1 MRHFQSIHAA
11 ALALLALAG
20 CATVETRPAIA
31 PGGSTGEGITYNLPR
46 AQFTLTIVETRGV
59 LTVSL
64 GGPEMSADETARLE
78 ARLPHN
84 GLSDDN
90 VTITVDPHTHLL
102 AKVEAT
108 SVGRLTDIATNL
120 ARSIGML
127 QGAEE
132 VVGTTI
138 FEGRFDAYDFADT
151 VARANETLRGY
162 YASRCTRV
170 TIAAQSFAAE
180 LAAVG
185 YSDDDAR
192 KALRD
197 RLLLCRQLRDAGLT
211 ADPGG
216 GLISI
221 SLDRPSATTLAAAA
235 ASPQPDLRPCARG
248 VCYRPM
254 RPVQFTLRVGDYF
267 SRTGTF
273 MMPDPSRVQFLDL
286 SSGLFAQQKYTLS
299 FTDGVLTSYQQDAH
313 SELVGL
319 ARLPG
324 EVVGA
329 VLAAPAETLGIR
341 QRGLEA
347 ENNYLSAVRSNVEA
361 QNQTMAACRDNPNA
375 CPDTAYRVMRISLAP
390 RPSPADNVTT
400 TGAGT
405 GGTGGTGNGSGN
417 GANGNNSTG
426 SNNGVPIG
434 PG

>member
-1 MRHFQSIHAA
+1 MRHLHSIYAA
-11 ALALLALAG
+11 ALAALALGG
-20 CATVETRPAIA
+20 CAAVETRPAIA
-31 PGGSTGEGITYNLPR
+31 AGATGEGITYNLPR

-84 GLSDDN
+84 GASDDN

-102 AKVEAT
+102 TRIEAT
-108 SVGRLTDIATNL
+108 SVGRLTDIAANL

-162 YASRCTRV
+162 YASRCTRL
-170 TIAAQSFAAE
+170 TAASQTFAAE
-180 LAAVG
+180 LAAAG
-185 YSDDDAR
+185 YSDDDAK

-211 ADPGG
+211 ADPGT

-221 SLDRPSATTLAAAA
+221 ALDSPSAATLAAAV
-235 ASPQPDLRPCARG
+235 STPPDLRPCVQG
-248 VCYRPM
+248 ICYRPM
-254 RPVQFTLRVGDYF
+254 RPVQFTLRVGNYF

-273 MMPDPSRVQFLDL
+273 MMPDPSRVQFVDL
-286 SSGLFAQQKYTLS
+286 SSGLFAQQKYTLA

-324 EVVGA
+324 DVVA
-329 VLAAPAETLGIR
+329 ALLAAPAEALGLR

-347 ENNYLSAVRSNVEA
+347 ENNYLAAVRSNAEA
-361 QNQTMAACRDNPNA
+361 QNQTMAVCRENPNA
-375 CPDTAYRVMRISLAP
+375 CPATAYRVMRISLAP
-390 RPSPADNVTT
+390 RQSPADNVTT

-405 GGTGGTGNGSGN
+405 GTGTGNGTGNANGN
-417 GANGNNSTG
+417 GNGGNNSTG
-426 SNNGVPIG
+426 SNDGVPIG